1 MSDTPVRPGN
11 MMQNLPNQQP
21 VQSQQPAVQE
31 TKPAIQPTMAPT
43 NNLVNMTNLKKSD
56 TSKGKVVFKGFS
68 HQLRTTNKVSV
79 FLPVSNAEVRVC
91 QILYNEEIGMAQ
103 TLINPSDVLME
114 VVKIVYNH
122 IVEGPEI
129 LTKSFDSFL
138 DNLVEPDLS
147 ALVYGLYVCSY
158 GPTIKIGE
166 VECEECKGKHVLPDL
181 NLNQLYKETPFE
193 GEEFAVLKHRT
204 SLDMAE
210 YGLPGVT
217 FNIRI
222 PVLRKTL
229 ESENDDIKTAS
240 ITRIEKYLEN
250 VVIKNEQG
258 QDETYT
264 DYESLYNAV
273 ATLPPVARHRLQEVL
288 DKDYFK
294 YGISFEHEWKCTN
307 VVNDDKVLGGKRKCE
322 HVNKYIPTVEQE
334 FFRKV
339 YDALY
344 GSR

>member
-11 MMQNLPNQQP
+11 IMQNLPAQQLQD
-21 VQSQQPAVQE
+21 V
-31 TKPAIQPTMAPT
+31 KPATEQQAPIIQPSMSPD
-43 NNLVNMTNLKKSD
+43 NLVNMTNLKKSS
-56 TSKGKVVFKGFS
+56 TSKGKVVFKGFT
-68 HQLRTTNKVSV
+68 HQLKTINKVSV

-91 QILYNEEIGMAQ
+91 PILYGEEISMAQ
-103 TLINPSDVLME
+103 TLINPTDVLME
-114 VVKIVYNH
+114 VIKIVYNH
-122 IVEGPEI
+122 IVEGPEL

-147 ALVYGLYVCSY
+147 ALVYGLYLCSY
-158 GPTIKIGE
+158 GSTIKP
-166 VECEECKGKHVLPDL
+166 GKIKCDKCGNEQLLSDL
-181 NLNQLYKETPFE
+181 NLATLYKETPFE
-193 GEEFAVLKHRT
+193 GGEFEVLKHKT
-204 SLDMAE
+204 SLDMTE
-210 YGLPGVT
+210 HGLPGVV

-222 PVLRKTL
+222 PVLRKTI

-250 VVIKNEQG
+250 VVVKNEQG
-258 QDETYT
+258 QEEVYT

-273 ATLPPVARHRLQEVL
+273 STLPPVARHRLQEVL

-294 YGISFEHEWKCTN
+294 YGITFEHEWKCN
-307 VVNDDKVLGGKRKCE
+307 SIVNDDKVLGGKRKCD
-322 HVNKYIPTVEQE
+322 HVNKYVPTVEQE